1 MRWTQDD
8 SPGVLPNFKLS
19 GVGTFQSL
27 SLSLP
32 LQENVDM
39 GVLIFQF

>member
-8 SPGVLPNFKLS
+8 SPGVLPNSKLS
-19 GVGTFQSL
+19 VVGTFQSL
-27 SLSLP
+27 GLSLP

-39 GVLIFQF
+39 GVLSLQF